1 MGTSG
6 LSYGDQRPGS
16 GDLLETLVAGLDQTE
31 REQTLRLLRRRLV
44 EDRAAATGGQRDR
57 QVDVGPRTR
66 APRGMA
72 KTDGMAKSA
81 DGGTHRRV
89 G

>member
-6 LSYGDQRPGS
+6 FGYGDQRPGS
-16 GDLLETLVAGLDQTE
+16 GDLLQTLVAGLDQTE
-31 REQTLRLLRRRLV
+31 REDTLRLLRRRLV
-44 EDRAAATGGQRDR
+44 EDRAAACGGQRDR

-66 APRGMA
+66 AARGP
-72 KTDGMAKSA
+72 TKSQA
-81 DGGTHRRV
+81 AGIHRHR